1 MGAVDDAKKY
11 LSLRPPLE
19 NKTIFALHPDVLV
32 AGLLDEIERLRE
44 ALKQYR
50 EGHYSGYVTL
60 PCGWDDEGTLAS
72 YALKGFDVATYVND
86 CEKAYAKLKED
97 E

>member
-1 MGAVDDAKKY
+1 MFVMPSIKREGQTMLNMCMEQCEGVY
-11 LSLRPPLE
+11 LM
-19 NKTIFALHPDVLV
+19 N
-32 AGLLDEIERLRE
+32 EIERLRE

-50 EGHYSGYVTL
+50 DGHYSGYVTL

-72 YALKGFDVATYVND
+72 YALKGFDVATYVKD

>member
-1 MGAVDDAKKY
+1 MMDIA
-11 LSLRPPLE
+11 SWLRE
-19 NKTIFALHPDVLV
+19 VRMSTNTSDWNAAFVNNR
-32 AGLLDEIERLRE
+32 LDEAANEIELLRE

-50 EGHYSGYVTL
+50 DGHYSGYVTL

>member
-1 MGAVDDAKKY
+1 MDIVERLRKHVNDRGGA
-11 LSLRPPLE
+11 SLE
-19 NKTIFALHPDVLV
+19 NGAWSMMLKA
-32 AGLLDEIERLRE
+32 ADEIERLRE

-50 EGHYSGYVTL
+50 DGHYSGYVTL

>member
-1 MGAVDDAKKY
+1 MDIVEQ
-11 LSLRPPLE
+11 LRKSA
-19 NKTIFALHPDVLV
+19 NTIYEQDGYTFRL
-32 AGLLDEIERLRE
+32 GLQNEAADEIERLRE

-50 EGHYSGYVTL
+50 DGHYSGYVTL

>member
-1 MGAVDDAKKY
+1 MMDKEEQGHWD
-11 LSLRPPLE
+11 
-19 NKTIFALHPDVLV
+19 HVLMV
-32 AGLLDEIERLRE
+32 TKLTDEIERLRE

-50 EGHYSGYVTL
+50 DGHYSGYVTL

>member
-1 MGAVDDAKKY
+1 MDIVER
-11 LSLRPPLE
+11 LRE
-19 NKTIFALHPDVLV
+19 GKS
-32 AGLLDEIERLRE
+32 AGGYWREKEAADEIERLRD

-50 EGHYSGYVTL
+50 DGHYSGYVTL

>member
-1 MGAVDDAKKY
+1 MIDLTLDYIKE
-11 LSLRPPLE
+11 RE
-19 NKTIFALHPDVLV
+19 
-32 AGLLDEIERLRE
+32 LLLKEIERLRE

-50 EGHYSGYVTL
+50 DGHYSGYVTL

>member
-1 MGAVDDAKKY
+1 MDIVKRLKLVGIGSEINSVSNDRAVAN
-11 LSLRPPLE
+11 E
-19 NKTIFALHPDVLV
+19 A
-32 AGLLDEIERLRE
+32 ADEIERLRE

-50 EGHYSGYVTL
+50 DGHYSGYVTL

>member
-1 MGAVDDAKKY
+1 MDIVER
-11 LSLRPPLE
+11 LRE
-19 NKTIFALHPDVLV
+19 GKS
-32 AGLLDEIERLRE
+32 AGGYWREKEAADEIERLRE

-50 EGHYSGYVTL
+50 DGHYSGYVTL

-86 CEKAYAKLKED
+86 CEKSYAELQQEENK
-97 E
+97 

>member
-1 MGAVDDAKKY
+1 MDIVERL
-11 LSLRPPLE
+11 LSPEVFLSHGQMISP
-19 NKTIFALHPDVLV
+19 V
-32 AGLLDEIERLRE
+32 AYQAAYEIERLRE